1 MGLAEIGPGLQDL
14 VRQGSHEVMQQTVE
28 AELVHC
34 LGQNENMKT
43 LAVQRVV
50 DRRRQGQLRRPGG
63 ADGCMRLP
71 ATFGFP
77 CTFSYLPRPRQSRQ
91 PTRLDPWRKTIAKD
105 TVKSAGRHTRRTSY
119 EGITVLRT

>member
-43 LAVQRVV
+43 LACSV
-50 DRRRQGQLRRPGG
+50 
-63 ADGCMRLP
+63 
-71 ATFGFP
+71 
-77 CTFSYLPRPRQSRQ
+77 
-91 PTRLDPWRKTIAKD
+91 W
-105 TVKSAGRHTRRTSY
+105 
-119 EGITVLRT
+119 